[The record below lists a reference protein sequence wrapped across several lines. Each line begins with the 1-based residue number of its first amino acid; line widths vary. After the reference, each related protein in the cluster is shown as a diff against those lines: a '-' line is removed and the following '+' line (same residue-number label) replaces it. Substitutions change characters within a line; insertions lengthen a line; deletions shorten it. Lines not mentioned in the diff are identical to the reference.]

1 MNSYVI
7 DTHSAIKK
15 LEAVGFPPEQ
25 AEVVTSLFSSREAEL
40 ATKSDLRLLKGE
52 LKTDIAE
59 LRTEL
64 KGDISELRTELKT
77 DIAELRAEFKSEIAE
92 LRTELKDDIA
102 ELRAEFKSDITELRT
117 ELKGDITE
125 LRTELKGD
133 IAELKGDISGLNA
146 GHAVLQEQIKSIRI
160 QNGVVLAVTL
170 AMLAMLIPVF
180 LQLFV
185 SP

>member
-64 KGDISELRTELKT
+64 KN
-77 DIAELRAEFKSEIAE
+77 DIA
-92 LRTELKDDIA
+92 
-102 ELRAEFKSDITELRT
+102 
-117 ELKGDITE
+117 E

-133 IAELKGDISGLNA
+133 IAELKGDISRLYA

-170 AMLAMLIPVF
+170 AMLAMLVPVF
-180 LQLFV
+180 LQLFD

>member
-64 KGDISELRTELKT
+64 KT
-77 DIAELRAEFKSEIAE
+77 DIAE
-92 LRTELKDDIA
+92 LRTELKN
-102 ELRAEFKSDITELRT
+102 
-117 ELKGDITE
+117 
-125 LRTELKGD
+125 D

-170 AMLAMLIPVF
+170 AMLAMLVPVF
-180 LQLFV
+180 LQLFD

>member
-15 LEAVGFPPEQ
+15 LEAAGFHTEQ
-25 AEVVTSLFSSREAEL
+25 AEVVTSLFSSRESEL

-64 KGDISELRTELKT
+64 KT
-77 DIAELRAEFKSEIAE
+77 DIAE
-92 LRTELKDDIA
+92 LRTELKDDI
-102 ELRAEFKSDITELRT
+102 S

-125 LRTELKGD
+125 LKG
-133 IAELKGDISGLNA
+133 
-146 GHAVLQEQIKSIRI
+146 GHAVLQEQIKSVRI
-160 QNGVVLAVTL
+160 QNGVILAVTL

-180 LQLFV
+180 LQLFD
-185 SP
+185 ST

>member
-15 LEAVGFPPEQ
+15 LEAVGFQPEQ
-25 AEVVTSLFSSREAEL
+25 AEVVTSLFSSRESEL
-40 ATKSDLRLLKGE
+40 ATKSDLGLLKGE

-64 KGDISELRTELKT
+64 KS
-77 DIAELRAEFKSEIAE
+77 
-92 LRTELKDDIA
+92 
-102 ELRAEFKSDITELRT
+102 
-117 ELKGDITE
+117 
-125 LRTELKGD
+125 D
-133 IAELKGDISGLNA
+133 IAELKGDISELKG
-146 GHAVLQEQIKSIRI
+146 GHAVLQEQIKSVRI

-180 LQLFV
+180 LQLFN